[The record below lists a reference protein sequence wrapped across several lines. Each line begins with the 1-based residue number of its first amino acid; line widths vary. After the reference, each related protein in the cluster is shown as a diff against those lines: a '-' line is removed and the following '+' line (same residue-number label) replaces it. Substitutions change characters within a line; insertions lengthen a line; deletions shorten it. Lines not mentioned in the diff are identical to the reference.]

1 MPQRILGV
9 DVGAWSVKAVLL
21 ESQFRGFR
29 VVEAKEARIEDGDPE
44 TLAER
49 RSEALQ
55 RIADEPELRRDGSV
69 AALSAD
75 GATTRFVELPFAD
88 TRRVDQVIEGE
99 MADLI
104 PFPIEDAVFD
114 HVMVDKG
121 SEGSRSLAAAA
132 PRSRVRQRLDAL
144 MEAGIDPKFLP
155 LDVLQLSALHGLLAE
170 DGTAPE
176 APTEAADEAMTF
188 IQPTPDGPP
197 TARLIVDVGHQR
209 TLACAVNEDGVH
221 FVRAMRC
228 GGAQVTAAIAEAFE
242 LPWTEAEAGKHAD
255 GFVASGRHP
264 APDEEAQRVSD
275 AVESGLRDL
284 VRELRR
290 TLQAIRKERRIHVER
305 IDLVGGGARIRNLA
319 SFLCEQLNLPV
330 GEAKVV
336 EQSVERQV
344 ESGRAGAFALA
355 LAVALRSTPGALMPR
370 IDFRRDEFAFAGSLE
385 NFRSRVPVMA
395 ACVGGLM
402 LLLLISVAVQYRAVV
417 EREAVIDQAFCDI
430 TREVVGREICEPSL
444 ALSVMASPDSELGSF
459 ELPERSAYVTL
470 AELSQRVPEGVEVTI
485 EEVQVTSDRA
495 QVEGSADSFD
505 AVDKVVSAYNE
516 SDCLDDI
523 KKARI
528 SKSATGQGVEFEL
541 SMLVVCR

>member
-9 DVGAWSVKAVLL
+9 DVGTWSVKAVLL

-29 VVEAKEARIEDGDPE
+29 VVGAKETRIDDGEPE
-44 TLAER
+44 TLTER
-49 RSEALQ
+49 RSEALR
-55 RIADEPELRRDGSV
+55 RIADDPELRRDGAV
-69 AALSAD
+69 AALSAGD
-75 GATTRFVELPFAD
+75 ATSRFVELPFAD
-88 TRRVDQVIEGE
+88 ARRVDQVIEGE

-114 HVMVDKG
+114 HVLLEKR
-121 SEGSRSLAAAA
+121 SESSLSLAAAA
-132 PRSRVRQRLDAL
+132 PRNRVRQRLDTL

-155 LDVLQLSALHGLLAE
+155 LDVLQLSALNTLLDE

-176 APTEAADEAMTF
+176 APAEAADEALTF

-197 TARLIVDVGHQR
+197 TARLIVDVGHER
-209 TLACAVNEDGVH
+209 TLTCAVNEDGVH
-221 FVRAMRC
+221 FVRALRC
-228 GGAQVTAAIAEAFE
+228 GGTQVTAAIAEAFE
-242 LPWTEAEAGKHAD
+242 LSWAEAESGKHAD
-255 GFVASGRHP
+255 GFVASSRHP

-275 AVESGLRDL
+275 AVETGLREL

-290 TLQAIRKERRIHVER
+290 TLQAIRKERKVHVER
-305 IDLVGGGARIRNLA
+305 IDLIGGGARIRNLA

-355 LAVALRSTPGALMPR
+355 LAIALRSTPGSVMPR
-370 IDFRRDEFAFAGSLE
+370 IDFRKDEFAFAGSLE
-385 NFRSRVPVMA
+385 NFRSRVPFMA
-395 ACVGGLM
+395 ACIGGLIF
-402 LLLLISVAVQYRAVV
+402 LLLVSVAVQYRSVV
-417 EREAVIDQAFCDI
+417 EREAKIDQAFCDI

-444 ALSVMASPDSELGSF
+444 ALSVMASPDTELGSF

-470 AELSQRVPEGVEVTI
+470 AELSERVPEKVEVTV

-495 QVEGSADSFD
+495 LVEGTADSFD
-505 AVDKVVSAYNE
+505 AVDQVVTAYGE
-516 SDCLDDI
+516 STCFDDI
-523 KKARI
+523 KKSRI
-528 SKSATGQGVEFEL
+528 TKNATGEGVEFEL